1 MYVQR
6 WPDIWEGRCVMW
18 IRPCM
23 RTHIYMHA
31 SLASKTSRSRP
42 VLNQLTR
49 DQQMY
54 VHMSRTAWD
63 RACVCRPSVRDACHA
78 YSPLSARRPRRSI
91 SQHEARWRRP
101 DGEKPLSTGRSS
113 RRRRPTARPCRLC
126 YFYHAHRQAARG
138 DCQSERRCP
147 VPARRCCATIIKS
160 RRRSS
165 HQAEVTMRIC
175 DVVRPWLISYI
186 FVSQHAYLLR

>member
-1 MYVQR
+1 
-6 WPDIWEGRCVMW
+6 
-18 IRPCM
+18 M
-23 RTHIYMHA
+23 RTHIYIYIYMHA

-113 RRRRPTARPCRLC
+113 RRRR
-126 YFYHAHRQAARG
+126 QAARG

-175 DVVRPWLISYI
+175 DVVRP
-186 FVSQHAYLLR
+186 